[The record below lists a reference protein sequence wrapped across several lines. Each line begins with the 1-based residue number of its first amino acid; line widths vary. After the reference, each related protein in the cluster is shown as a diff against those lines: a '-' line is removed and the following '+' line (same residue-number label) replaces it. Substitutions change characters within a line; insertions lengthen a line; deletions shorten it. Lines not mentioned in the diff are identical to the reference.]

1 MRVNVKDF
9 APSWFASVMGT
20 GALALVSKAYS
31 SKLTWLGTLSKG
43 LIYLNATI
51 FFLLLIPWLLRW
63 IRYPAEAKKDLY
75 HPVTSHFYG
84 TMPIAMTIVA
94 MNLAM
99 VGYKGMALPLWI
111 LGSLLVIFFALLI
124 PYLFFIGEGVDVKT
138 VTPAWFIPPVGL
150 MVIPLTALPF
160 VPSSETWKGIFIA
173 LNYFGFGAGFFIYL
187 ALFAIVMRRFI
198 THELLPPLMAPSV
211 WINLGP
217 LGAGAVALLNLTKML
232 PVAAEAFKA
241 FAFILWG
248 FGLWWLLMAIAITL
262 HYIRNLHLPYSLA
275 WWAFIFPLGA
285 YVSATH
291 NVGTAFGIGAI
302 DSLGFALYWLLFA
315 LWLLTGLKT
324 VKHMILD

>member
-1 MRVNVKDF
+1 MKVKVKDF

-31 SKLTWLGTLSKG
+31 YKLPILGAFSKILA
-43 LIYLNATI
+43 YLNAAI
-51 FFLLLIPWLLRW
+51 FFILLIPWLLRW
-63 IRYPAEAKKDLY
+63 IKYPSEAKGDLY

-99 VGYKGMALPLWI
+99 VGYKGIALPLWI
-111 LGSLLVIFFALLI
+111 LGSVLVVFFALLI
-124 PYLFFIGEGVDVKT
+124 PYLFFIEEGVDVKAI
-138 VTPAWFIPPVGL
+138 TPAWFIPPVGL
-150 MVIPLTALPF
+150 IIIPLTALPF
-160 VPSSETWKGIFIA
+160 VPSSETWKGVFTA
-173 LNYFGFGAGFFIYL
+173 LNYFGFGAGFFLYL

-198 THELLPPLMAPSV
+198 THELLPPLMAPAV

-232 PVAAEAFKA
+232 PVAEDALKV

-248 FGLWWLLMAIAITL
+248 FGLWWLAMAVLMTL
-262 HYIRNLHLPYSLA
+262 HYLRNLHLPYSLA

-285 YVSATH
+285 YVSATY
-291 NVGTAFGIGAI
+291 NVGI
-302 DSLGFALYWLLFA
+302 SLGINTVTNFGFVLYWLLLA
-315 LWLLTGLKT
+315 LWLLTGVKT
-324 VKHMILD
+324 LLHDFSS